1 MIRARLMLK
10 RVRQSYLISAMTVG
24 LVMMIILYE
33 LSEYSQYG
41 LLESF
46 RSAYHQ
52 GTNSFISI
60 HKTQIIK
67 NQLIFPYNFQ
77 VPESQLD
84 QFIEAHSDI
93 INMTALK
100 NPTIYKHE
108 FKDETTQKFD
118 TPLTSKYLK
127 TSFQKYNA
135 TVFDSSKEIKGN
147 LNRCSR
153 LTKTFDAFQISQ
165 PQNMQVSLTEILSKV
180 YDDCQRG
187 DDPYLNELAPFFMNE
202 LELQLKYK
210 VVDRYWYRLAG
221 SSVWLEQ
228 YGVHFMISRILY
240 SPRGRRNQP
249 VISLTYGQL
258 FDKNWKELIHTKL
271 VIPSFE
277 VHPPGDSKAGA
288 DVPTETL
295 TGDSEPSNDRKPT
308 YKVLTFPQFLPIPFW
323 YDFDLTD
330 GKYYGPEDPRILL
343 VKNKRGYE
351 EPLVIFNAYHRKL
364 THFDDDF
371 DDQVVMKGQFYRS
384 MFMCWPWQFQYGKEN
399 TDGVSNANF
408 DKKLYNKVIEL
419 KLKTLPRQ
427 KIQKNWTPFISQF
440 TRDKYGHDK
449 YINFV
454 YRLANLETLKCDLT
468 GDTGECVF
476 SYRLNNKLNPSGN
489 IGPLRGGTELV
500 NLNRLLKT
508 NSQVP
513 DLKYLLPP
521 NREIWVGF
529 ARAHLDDCGC
539 GNNMYRPNLVIV
551 VRDMVEL
558 PDEKDDGKHEKQ
570 YQNLFKVSHVSSSIS
585 FDIPIIGWNLM
596 DPKDLCAGSNV
607 LIPNGISF
615 WTINSFQSGK
625 KWVSEDY
632 LSLTLS
638 ISDFTVHRIEIKG
651 LLNQLL
657 NEKSL
662 FIPPRT
668 AQLSDSELE
677 VPNTKIINDY
687 KKSGG
692 YNNDNILCGLQSS
705 TEFCKNYGLEQAT
718 LYASNNK
725 LYDDLEYSMHHGK
738 TSHHKIHDDEDYYY
752 EEDEE
757 DENIDEDVEKYKEAL
772 DLKNIKASL
781 QNFSNRP
788 GGKNAQ
794 DQTPGS
800 KQDSKSQKAN
810 DAKPGS
816 LPKVVQSPKVGQYS
830 RPDKV
835 EDGHVQPSID
845 DEDEQ
850 PSIDD
855 EDTDPSI
862 DDEETESSIENEDE
876 SDEQSDTSATSE
888 KETVKENN
896 KNGKGKNDPTK
907 KPSQDNSNSVKEG
920 TDKSTKKPVD
930 DNKVTNPAK
939 EPSSD
944 ASLTGKNNAD
954 AKNSQKLKGAAN
966 GDITEKTSKGKSP
979 KADKLIDKKVTG
991 GKSTNNSQKGTE
1003 DKAIVSNEKGSKG
1016 KEVSNGNKAGYEQKT
1031 SGKKGTG
1038 KSVTSNVKKPTI
1050 NAEKGYVDKPKDKIP
1065 TQDEVS
1071 VVKKPAGK
1079 EAAKDESSNDKD
1091 PAEVE
1096 SAQPQKEAANEEKS
1110 SKDKAP
1116 AAAKVSGAK
1125 KPATKAGKEPTND
1138 KSWKD
1143 KTSVKAE
1150 VGEARNS
1157 AGKLPESAQKDSV

>member
-1 MIRARLMLK
+1 MIRARLMLR

-52 GTNSFISI
+52 GTNSFLSI

-67 NQLIFPYNFQ
+67 NQLIFPYNFKI
-77 VPESQLD
+77 PDSQLD
-84 QFIEAHSDI
+84 QFMEAHNDI
-93 INMTALK
+93 FNMTALQ
-100 NPTIYKHE
+100 NPTITKHQ
-108 FKDETTQKFD
+108 FKDDTTQKFD
-118 TPLTSKYLK
+118 SPLTEILLK
-127 TSFQKYNA
+127 TSFQNYNA
-135 TVFDSSKEIKGN
+135 TVFHSSKEIKSN
-147 LNRCSR
+147 LNRCSK
-153 LTKTFDAFQISQ
+153 LTQTFAAFQISQ

-180 YDDCQRG
+180 YEDCQRG
-187 DDPYLNELAPFFMNE
+187 DDPYLNELSPFFMNE
-202 LELQLKYK
+202 LELQLKFK

-258 FDKNWKELIHTKL
+258 FDKNWKELVHTKL

-288 DVPTETL
+288 DVQAETL
-295 TGDSEPSNDRKPT
+295 TGDSEASNDQKPT
-308 YKVLTFPQFLPIPFW
+308 YKVLSFPQFLPIPFW
-323 YDFDLTD
+323 YDFDNTD
-330 GKYYGPEDPRILL
+330 HKYYGPEDPRILL

-351 EPLVIFNAYHRKL
+351 EPLVIFNADHRKL

-371 DDQVVMKGQFYRS
+371 DEQVVMKGESYRS

-399 TDGVSNANF
+399 TDGVSNPDF
-408 DKKLYNKVIEL
+408 DKKLYNKIIEL
-419 KLKTLPRQ
+419 KLKNLPRQ

-468 GDTGECVF
+468 GDTGECAF
-476 SYRLNNKLNPSGN
+476 SYRLNNKLSPSGN

-521 NREIWVGF
+521 NREVWVGF

-539 GNNMYRPNLVIV
+539 GNNMYRPNLVVI

-596 DPKDLCAGSNV
+596 NPKDLCDGSNV
-607 LIPNGISF
+607 LIPNGISS
-615 WTINSFQSGK
+615 WTINSFQIGK

-632 LSLTLS
+632 LTLTLS
-638 ISDFTVHRIEIKG
+638 ISDFTVHRIHIKG

-668 AQLSDSELE
+668 EKLSDSQLE

-705 TEFCKNYGLEQAT
+705 TEFCKNYGLEQAA

-738 TSHHKIHDDEDYYY
+738 TSHHAIYDDEEYYY

-757 DENIDEDVEKYKEAL
+757 DENVDEDVEKYKEAL

-781 QNFSNRP
+781 QNFSNKP
-788 GGKNAQ
+788 GGKNAHGQ
-794 DQTPGS
+794 SPGS

-810 DAKPGS
+810 DAEPGP
-816 LPKVVQSPKVGQYS
+816 LPKVLQSPKVAPNS

-835 EDGHVQPSID
+835 EDEHEQPSID

-850 PSIDD
+850 ASIED
-855 EDTDPSI
+855 EDVEPSTE
-862 DDEETESSIENEDE
+862 DEDVDASIEDEGE
-876 SDEQSDTSATSE
+876 SDEQSDE
-888 KETVKENN
+888 KDQETN
-896 KNGKGKNDPTK
+896 KVGGGKNDPTK
-907 KPSQDNSNSVKEG
+907 NAFKQSSQGNSNSIKEG
-920 TDKSTKKPVD
+920 SDKSTKKPVND
-930 DNKVTNPAK
+930 DKVINPAK
-939 EPSSD
+939 QPSSG
-944 ASLTGKNNAD
+944 ASQNGKNHKNTD
-954 AKNSQKLKGAAN
+954 NSQKLKGAADEDTN
-966 GDITEKTSKGKSP
+966 EKTSKGKSSE
-979 KADKLIDKKVTG
+979 ADKLADKKVTG
-991 GKSTNNSQKGTE
+991 GKTIENIQKGPE
-1003 DKAIVSNEKGSKG
+1003 DKAISNNEKGPKG
-1016 KEVSNGNKAGYEQKT
+1016 KETSNDNKAGYEQT
-1031 SGKKGTG
+1031 SSEDKIPG
-1038 KSVTSNVKKPTI
+1038 KSVTSNVKNPI
-1050 NAEKGYVDKPKDKIP
+1050 NVEKGAANDKSKDKLP
-1065 TQDEVS
+1065 AKDEASEVKKPS
-1071 VVKKPAGK
+1071 EKEAANDDSSKSKDPAKVESSKEESANELKSSKEETPAEAKVAEGKKPAGK
-1079 EAAKDESSNDKD
+1079 
-1091 PAEVE
+1091 AE
-1096 SAQPQKEAANEEKS
+1096 KEA
-1110 SKDKAP
+1110 
-1116 AAAKVSGAK
+1116 
-1125 KPATKAGKEPTND
+1125 TID
-1138 KSWKD
+1138 KSLINKN
-1143 KTSVKAE
+1143 TVKSDAP
-1150 VGEARNS
+1150 EARNF
-1157 AGKLPESAQKDSV
+1157 AVKH